1 MKQCVILVGGKG
13 SRLGEITKKFP
24 KPMLEFDSKPFLLH
38 LINQLKSFGFTKIV
52 LLAGHAAEV
61 VEEYFKKNKLFG
73 VSIEII
79 KEKELL
85 GTGGALINAYDLL
98 EDQFFLM
105 NGDSMID
112 GNWLPMNNLLNEENC
127 ISMALVKMSDC
138 SRFGSVVLK
147 DNKVI
152 SFLEKQNSNSEGLIN
167 GGIYCIQKKILRDY
181 KVERLSFE
189 NDILSNFVEKQ
200 KVSGK
205 EINGYFIDI
214 GIPESL
220 EEAKKKKWIANKKA
234 VVFDRD
240 GTLNYDNGYTHRV
253 SDLKWKEGAIKLLKF
268 LNDSNILVFVATN
281 QAGIAKGIFHESDMH
296 KFHLEMQH
304 QLRNI
309 GAHIDGFYFC
319 PYHIDA
325 KVSQYK
331 LDSDDRKPKTGMLK
345 KICEEF
351 SLEKENMLMIGDRD
365 TDIQCAENFNI
376 SSILYNGI
384 DNLFSLSDNIIKK
397 LRI

>member
-1 MKQCVILVGGKG
+1 M
-13 SRLGEITKKFP
+13 
-24 KPMLEFDSKPFLLH
+24 
-38 LINQLKSFGFTKIV
+38 
-52 LLAGHAAEV
+52 
-61 VEEYFKKNKLFG
+61 
-73 VSIEII
+73 
-79 KEKELL
+79 
-85 GTGGALINAYDLL
+85 
-98 EDQFFLM
+98 
-105 NGDSMID
+105 
-112 GNWLPMNNLLNEENC
+112 
-127 ISMALVKMSDC
+127 
-138 SRFGSVVLK
+138 
-147 DNKVI
+147 
-152 SFLEKQNSNSEGLIN
+152 
-167 GGIYCIQKKILRDY
+167 
-181 KVERLSFE
+181 
-189 NDILSNFVEKQ
+189 
-200 KVSGK
+200 
-205 EINGYFIDI
+205 
-214 GIPESL
+214 
-220 EEAKKKKWIANKKA
+220 
-234 VVFDRD
+234 
-240 GTLNYDNGYTHRV
+240 

-384 DNLFSLSDNIIKK
+384 DNLFSLSDNIITK